1 MSYVPINHSN
11 AEATLRER
19 KGLWIEVRD
28 SGTGERRISMYA
40 APVPRSRGDRE
51 RFLNRYV
58 PQILPGAKLRTYAG
72 GAATF
77 IVGQLLI
84 RRPLWRRSARRRTSS
99 TRRKDPGASCSW
111 RRSGHALRRLA
122 GDPSPALPRFPSSPQ
137 RTSCPAQRTSASRPR
152 TCALCRGFA
161 SSGRP

>member
-28 SGTGERRISMYA
+28 SGTGERRISVYA

-84 RRPLWRRSARRRTSS
+84 NAHYGAAQADAELLPLEEKTPEPVAHGVGQGT
-99 TRRKDPGASCSW
+99 
-111 RRSGHALRRLA
+111 L
-122 GDPSPALPRFPSSPQ
+122 
-137 RTSCPAQRTSASRPR
+137 
-152 TCALCRGFA
+152 FA
-161 SSGRP
+161 A